1 MELGGRILPVAG
13 RVAMD
18 MTMLAVGDDQIVACG
33 DVATV
38 FGGLISV
45 EEQARAAGTTS
56 YEMLSSLSP
65 RVPRRY
71 GAED

>member
-1 MELGGRILPVAG
+1 V
-13 RVAMD
+13 
-18 MTMLAVGDDQIVACG
+18 VACG

-38 FGGLISV
+38 FGGLLSI

-56 YEMLSSLSP
+56 YELLSSISP

-71 GAED
+71 GEED

>member
-1 MELGGRILPVAG
+1 
-13 RVAMD
+13 
-18 MTMLAVGDDQIVACG
+18 MLAAGDDQIVACG